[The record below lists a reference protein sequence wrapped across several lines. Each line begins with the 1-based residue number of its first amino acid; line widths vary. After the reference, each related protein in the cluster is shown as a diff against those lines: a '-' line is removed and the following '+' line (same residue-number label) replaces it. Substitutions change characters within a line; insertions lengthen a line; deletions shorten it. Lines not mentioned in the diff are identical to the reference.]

1 MSINSQV
8 VNTSGIF
15 CARKYRNK
23 STYLKTCQK
32 CTNKIN
38 QYIPILHNKMQLN
51 FSIAYEQHLKVISNQ
66 KRMSEEIPSLTDKNI
81 SDISC

>member
-32 CTNKIN
+32 CTNKTN
-38 QYIPILHNKMQLN
+38 QYLHILHNKMQLN
-51 FSIAYEQHLKVISNQ
+51 FCIAYEQHLKVNSNQ
-66 KRMSEEIPSLTDKNI
+66 KHMSEGTPSLM
-81 SDISC
+81 